1 MTDIYSKIIES
12 LKAKRFSVL
21 ATIIGHTGSVPRGT
35 GTKFLIQEDGS
46 FFGTIGGGLLEN
58 SVIEESKKVFSSRS
72 PIRYSRILKGT
83 DVTDSDMLCGGDVD
97 IFLEP
102 LSPDNPDHLHIFE
115 MISGMLRRGGA
126 GLLAT
131 VVDVDRWQDP
141 AVTPKLFIHSSRERS
156 GTLPGLREMEE
167 GILKGI
173 DQLTADRQPRT
184 IAYRDD
190 EGNEVQ
196 VFVEPMISNPVL
208 YLFGGGHV
216 SSQVAPLANGVGFK
230 VVVIDDR
237 PEFADPVRFPEAA
250 EVYNYPYDD
259 VMARLQVN
267 ESSFL
272 VILTHGH
279 AQDKTVLAQSLRTS
293 AGYIGMIGSR
303 RKVSI
308 VYEKLMKE
316 GFTREDLDRVHS
328 PIGIDIG
335 AETPEEIAVSIVSEL
350 IKVRAGA

>member
-1 MTDIYSKIIES
+1 MRDIYSEIVES
-12 LKAKRFSVL
+12 LKSKRFLVL
-21 ATIIGHTGSVPRGT
+21 ATIIGHRGSVPRGT
-35 GTKFLIQEDGS
+35 GTKLLILKDGS
-46 FFGTIGGGLLEN
+46 SFGTIGGGILEK

-102 LSPDNPDHLHIFE
+102 ISPDNPDHLHIFE
-115 MISGMLRRGGA
+115 MISSMFRRGGA

-131 VVDVDRWQDP
+131 IVDIDRWREP
-141 AVTPKLFIHSSRERS
+141 ALIYKLFIHSRGERS
-156 GTLPGLREMEE
+156 GALAGLREIEE
-167 GILKGI
+167 DISKSVN
-173 DQLTADRQPRT
+173 QLMADRRPRT
-184 IAYRDD
+184 LAYRDN

-196 VFVEPMISNPVL
+196 VFIEPMISSPVL

-216 SSQVAPLANGVGFK
+216 SSQVAPLANRVGFK

-237 PEFADPVRFPEAA
+237 PEFADPDRFPEVA
-250 EVYNYPYDD
+250 EIHNYPYDD
-259 VMARLQVN
+259 VTARLPVN
-267 ESSFL
+267 ESSYL

-279 AQDKTVLAQSLRTS
+279 GHDKTVLAQSLRTP

-303 RKVSI
+303 RKISI
-308 VYEKLMKE
+308 VYNKLMEE
-316 GFTREDLDRVHS
+316 GFTREDLERVHS
-328 PIGIDIG
+328 PIGVDIG
-335 AETPEEIAVSIVSEL
+335 AETPEEIAVSIVAEL